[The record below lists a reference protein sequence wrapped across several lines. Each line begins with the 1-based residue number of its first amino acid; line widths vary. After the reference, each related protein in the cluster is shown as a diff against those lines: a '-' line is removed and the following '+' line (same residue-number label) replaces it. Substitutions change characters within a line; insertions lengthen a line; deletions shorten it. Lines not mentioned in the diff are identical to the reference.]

1 MNTDADLSSKPNSL
15 NATVIAGGY
24 CVGCGAC
31 AATEN
36 SPFKIVMTSS
46 GSFTAV
52 IDNDMTETKESQDV
66 CPFFDHGE
74 DEDSLVPNELRK
86 GSEHHDDIGSYRMLF
101 AGYSNEGNFRQSG
114 SSGGL
119 TNWLVAE
126 LLKAN
131 LIDGVIHVKAVESP
145 SPGAPLFEYG
155 ISRDAKNLSAG
166 AKSKYYPIEISKII
180 SLINVTP
187 GRYAFIGVPCFIKAV
202 RLLALKN
209 DAIRDRIK
217 YCIALFCGHL
227 KSTSFA
233 EHAAWQM
240 GVRPI
245 DLVGFDFR
253 TKDPDHPAN
262 RYSVTATGIVN
273 GEKIVRT
280 APTSSLQGSD
290 WGQGFFKLKAC
301 DFCDDI
307 VGETADISMGDAW
320 LPKYIQDSNGTNI
333 VIVRNPELVDIIK
346 MAANESRITVIPSTV
361 SEIHESQESN
371 YRHRR
376 DGLAYRLATIEAAG
390 DWHPR
395 KRVTPNSE
403 SVSDAR
409 KRVLDLRSLLR
420 DSSHE
425 YFSAA
430 KNIGRLELFAGL
442 IKPLQAEYEVAL
454 AAERGDAI
462 EVRKSSD
469 LKEFKTNP
477 SGLTNTIH
485 YYASRAR
492 AEFVGLKRMLSRTR
506 MHALVLPPT
515 SPGGVGDDALVCSTI
530 TWLRKEG
537 FTKIGLF
544 EYRPGHPLSFTE
556 QPDEFLDVSEYM
568 PPSPKK
574 NALTI
579 LEGASDYDYFFVLG
593 ADILDGYYSDI
604 ESYQRLILAYQAAKI
619 GIKTTLL
626 GFSYNDSP
634 RPKALSAL
642 KQLDGKVRICARDPV
657 SGSRLDSHLK
667 SPSIRVA
674 DVAFLL
680 SPQKV
685 TDQKLLN
692 WLIAAKQSQSP
703 IYGINAI
710 FTSKF
715 FEDKSTESQSRYLS
729 FYRDLIGSIF
739 TRNPNSRFI
748 FIPHD
753 YRPNGIG
760 EGPILEYLYSMLPK
774 AIQGQTYLLS
784 EMYSA
789 SEIKWISGELDFV
802 VSSRMHLAI
811 AAIGQGTPV
820 FCLEYQG
827 KFRGLFD
834 LLGMPDL
841 VSSMTAT
848 LSNPEKVI
856 NTVLLSIDN
865 QDSIRE
871 KIREKLPEI
880 RRLAENN
887 FVFKN

>member
-46 GSFTAV
+46 GSFTAI
-52 IDNDMTETKESQDV
+52 IDNDMTETEESQDA

-74 DEDSLVPNELRK
+74 DEDSLVPDELRK

-180 SLINVTP
+180 SLINGTP
-187 GRYAFIGVPCFIKAV
+187 GRYAFIGVPCFVKAV

-240 GVRPI
+240 GVKPI

-253 TKDPDHPAN
+253 TKDPDQPAN

-273 GEKIVRT
+273 GENIVRT

-320 LPKYIQDSNGTNI
+320 LPEYIQDSNGTNI
-333 VIVRNPELVDIIK
+333 VIVRNSELVNLITK
-346 MAANESRITVIPSTV
+346 AASENRITVLPSTV
-361 SEIHESQESN
+361 PEIHKSQESN

-376 DGLAYRLATIEAAG
+376 EGLAYRLAKLDAAG
-390 DWHPR
+390 SWHPK
-395 KRVTPNSE
+395 KRINPKIGAVSE
-403 SVSDAR
+403 AR

-420 DSSHE
+420 DSSSD
-425 YFSAA
+425 FFRAA
-430 KNIGRLELFAGL
+430 KNVGRLDLFVGL
-442 IKPLQAEYEVAL
+442 IKPLQAEYEAAL
-454 AAERGDAI
+454 AAERS
-462 EVRKSSD
+462 EVKIFDD
-469 LKEFKTNP
+469 LIVKTP
-477 SGLTNTIH
+477 RPTELSNTIR
-485 YYASRAR
+485 YYVAR
-492 AEFVGLKRMLSRTR
+492 IRSEILRLKRRASQNR
-506 MHALVLPPT
+506 MHALILPPT
-515 SPGGVGDDALVCSTI
+515 IPGGLGDDALVCSTI
-530 TWLRKEG
+530 TSLRKKG

-544 EYRPGHPLSFTE
+544 EYSPGYPLAFTE
-556 QPDEFLDVSEYM
+556 QPDEFFDVSKFM
-568 PPSPKK
+568 PPAPKK
-574 NALTI
+574 TALDI
-579 LEGASDYDYFFVLG
+579 LLSAHDYDYFFVLG

-604 ESYQRLILAYQAAKI
+604 ESYQRLTLANQAVQI
-619 GIKTTLL
+619 GMKTTLL

-634 RPKALSAL
+634 RPMALNAL
-642 KQLDGKVRICARDPV
+642 RELDGKARICARDPV
-657 SGSRLDSHLK
+657 SGSRLDSHLRN
-667 SPSIRVA
+667 PTIRVA

-685 TDQKLLN
+685 SDHKLLA
-692 WLIAAKQSQSP
+692 WLAGVKKSHST

-710 FTSKF
+710 FTSNF
-715 FEDKSTESQSRYLS
+715 FEDKSSDSQSRYIA
-729 FYRDLIGSIF
+729 FYLDLIKSIRAREPSAHF
-739 TRNPNSRFI
+739 V

-760 EGPILEYLYSMLPK
+760 EGPILEYLYSMLPLE
-774 AIQGQTYLLS
+774 IQSETYLLS
-784 EMYSA
+784 EKYSA
-789 SEIKWISGELDFV
+789 SEIKWIAGELDFI

-820 FCLEYQG
+820 FCFEYQG
-827 KFRGLFD
+827 KFKGLFD
-834 LLGMPDL
+834 LLGTPDL
-841 VSSMTAT
+841 LSSMTNA

-856 NTVLLSIDN
+856 DTLMTNIGN
-865 QDSIRE
+865 RASIR
-871 KIREKLPEI
+871 KHFKNKLPEI
-880 RRLAENN
+880 KELSERN
-887 FVFKN
+887 FALETS